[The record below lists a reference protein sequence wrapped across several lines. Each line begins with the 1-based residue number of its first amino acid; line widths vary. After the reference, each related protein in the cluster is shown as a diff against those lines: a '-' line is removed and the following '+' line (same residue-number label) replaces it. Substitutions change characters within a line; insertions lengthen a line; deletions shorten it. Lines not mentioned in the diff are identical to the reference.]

1 MEMGE
6 GVPQDAPQDAPQ
18 GASGNSISDNSGLEG
33 MALLIPKLT
42 VEIN

>member
-6 GVPQDAPQDAPQ
+6 GVPQDAPQ

-33 MALLIPKLT
+33 MALLIPRLT